1 MITKKVVFEFDGK
14 EYSSFERAVD
24 AIENKIY
31 KHVEAAVKGTD
42 IRHSQKQQVMQYV
55 LDNKAELVRLLSV
68 DTTDPDIYDER

>member
-24 AIENKIY
+24 AVENKIY

-42 IRHSQKQQVMQYV
+42 IRHSQKQQVMQYI
-55 LDNKAELVRLLSV
+55 LDNKEDLVRLLSISTNSL
-68 DTTDPDIYDER
+68 DLEDD